1 MSTNDVK
8 NTKHN
13 QNPHKAHRERMRT
26 RFAENGIDGFH
37 EHEILEMLLFYS
49 IPVVNTN
56 PLAHKLL
63 SEFGSLKNVIEAPM
77 EALSK
82 VEGMGEKSAL
92 FISFINSI
100 ISKVSESRTTETVLS
115 DYDSV
120 GRFLVNEFRND
131 KKERVIALLLDAK
144 GNLISKEKAGDG
156 DFKSCE
162 IDTRGILMSALNKN
176 AAKIILAHNHV
187 DGNPYPSLSDK
198 AATASLITLLN
209 QVGVELWEH
218 FLICDGKYVGI
229 KKMWN

>member
-1 MSTNDVK
+1 MSQNSVK
-8 NTKHN
+8 KD
-13 QNPHKAHRERMRT
+13 NPHKAHRERMRT
-26 RFAENGIDGFH
+26 RFTENGIGSFH

-63 SEFGSLKNVIEAPM
+63 SEFGSLKNVLEAPVD
-77 EALSK
+77 ALAK
-82 VEGMGEKSAL
+82 VEGMGEKSAVFL
-92 FISFINSI
+92 SFINGVFSR
-100 ISKVSESRTTETVLS
+100 ISENSLAEIVLS
-115 DYDSV
+115 DYDIV
-120 GRFLVNEFRND
+120 GQYLVREFRND

-156 DFKSCE
+156 DFNSCE
-162 IDTRGILMSALNKN
+162 IDMRGILTSALNKD

-209 QVGVELWEH
+209 QVGIELWEH
-218 FLICDGKYVGI
+218 FLICDGKYTGI
-229 KKMWN
+229 KKMWK